1 MNNLFHAPLYIQI
14 ENALEKKIL
23 NKEFLPGAKIPSER
37 VLAEK
42 YGINRMT
49 VKKAID
55 ALKKKGLLTRKQG
68 SGTYVTS
75 NNKDKN
81 SIYFNLSFTDKNE
94 NLGISELLT
103 KKGIKLFSDVIGK
116 EIISSNLFLN
126 DKLKQSRNDKVF
138 ALHRIRR
145 IKNKPFAIEYNYL
158 PDKLFPDAA
167 QIDFKNI
174 SLYDYME
181 SKQHRPIDVSQSV
194 QVIPALDKEA
204 RILKVKKGSPLYYI
218 VYHGFD
224 EQSNAVEYTESYL
237 ISEELN
243 LQFTLGGILGEKE
256 TYWV

>member
-1 MNNLFHAPLYIQI
+1 MTDLFHAPLYIQI

-37 VLAEK
+37 DLAKK

-49 VKKAID
+49 VKKAVD
-55 ALKKKGLLTRKQG
+55 SLKKKGLLTRKQG

-75 NNKDKN
+75 NSKDK
-81 SIYFNLSFTDKNE
+81 SGIYFNLSFTDKNE

-103 KKGIKLFSDVIGK
+103 KKGIKLYNDVIGE
-116 EIISSNLFLN
+116 EIISNNLFFN
-126 DKLKQSRNDKVF
+126 DKLKQSRKDKVF

-158 PDKLFPDAA
+158 PISFFPDAK

-181 SKQHRPIDVSQSV
+181 SKQHRPIKVSQSM
-194 QVIPALDKEA
+194 QVIPAEDKEA
-204 RILKVKKGSPLYYI
+204 RLLKIKKGIPLYYI
-218 VYHGFD
+218 IYHGFD
-224 EQSNAVEYTESYL
+224 KQGNAVEYTESYL
-237 ISEELN
+237 ITDKVN
-243 LQFTLGGILGEKE
+243 LQFTLGGILGERE
-256 TYWV
+256 TY